1 MSIFAWVLQKK
12 FIMDFYEEII
22 ESNFRKKYLK

>member
-1 MSIFAWVLQKK
+1 MSVFAWVLQK

-22 ESNFRKKYLK
+22 ENNFRKNYLK